1 MDRFHFRKLTFA
13 AGWDK
18 VKEIKPKEISERDW
32 PTDYKEWKKG
42 TTSGFVFPRCSVYA
56 IGNFIYI

>member
-1 MDRFHFRKLTFA
+1 M
-13 AGWDK
+13 
-18 VKEIKPKEISERDW
+18 KEIKPKEISERDW

-42 TTSGFVFPRCSVYA
+42 TTFGFVFPRCSVYA